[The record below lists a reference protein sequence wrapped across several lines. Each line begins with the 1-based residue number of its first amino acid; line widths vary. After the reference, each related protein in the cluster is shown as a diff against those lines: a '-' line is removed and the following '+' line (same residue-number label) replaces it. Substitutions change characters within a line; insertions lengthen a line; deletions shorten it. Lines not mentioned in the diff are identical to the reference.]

1 MTRLMSSL
9 LFGIGPLDAPTYL
22 TALGVLPARRHSRA
36 TCRPARMAGKAV
48 RVKAADPDRRVRR
61 HQNCAAG
68 TAARPMAVAIRRWL

>member
-36 TCRPARMAGKAV
+36 TCRPARMA
-48 RVKAADPDRRVRR
+48 PDRRVRR
-61 HQNCAAG
+61 HQNCAAS